1 MNDPAAYRQWN
12 TLRDHEN
19 EMLRKYSKLINWRS
33 DQLDSV
39 LDIGCAGGDI
49 TNDLILPL
57 LPEKFTRLVGV
68 DFNENM
74 VKFAEENYAKS
85 KVSFDKLDISGDMS
99 GFLKD
104 HEKFDHVISFLCLH
118 LIPDQ
123 KIAMENIFKL
133 LKPDGDCLLYIIAE
147 HRLFDMYYDLYGKW
161 KRYLPMVD
169 KFISPYYHR
178 VNPVE
183 MLTNLME
190 KAGFHSPK
198 VEIVKKTLYYDDL
211 NLYIGKA
218 MNTFQTR
225 KSLKITPLKNVVARG
240 VNILRKFQQ
249 ISGIFSK
256 SICSK

>member
-19 EMLRKYSKLINWRS
+19 EMLQKYSKLINWRR

-49 TNDLILPL
+49 TNDLIIPL

-74 VKFAEENYAKS
+74 VQFAKENYAKS
-85 KVSFDKLDISGDMS
+85 NVSYHKLDISVDVS
-99 GFLKD
+99 DFLKS
-104 HEKFDHVISFLCLH
+104 HEQFDHVISFLCLH

-123 KIAMENIFKL
+123 KIAMENISKL
-133 LKPDGDCLLYIIAE
+133 LKPTGDCLLYIIAE

-161 KRYLPMVD
+161 KKYLPKVD
-169 KFISPYYHR
+169 NFISPYYHR

-183 MLTNLME
+183 MLTNLLE
-190 KAGFHSPK
+190 SKGFQSPT
-198 VEIVKKTLYYDDL
+198 VEIVKKTIYYNDL
-211 NLYIGKA
+211 NLFKGKWEK
-218 MNTFQTR
+218 FTR
-225 KSLKITPLKNVVARG
+225 
-240 VNILRKFQQ
+240 
-249 ISGIFSK
+249 
-256 SICSK
+256 